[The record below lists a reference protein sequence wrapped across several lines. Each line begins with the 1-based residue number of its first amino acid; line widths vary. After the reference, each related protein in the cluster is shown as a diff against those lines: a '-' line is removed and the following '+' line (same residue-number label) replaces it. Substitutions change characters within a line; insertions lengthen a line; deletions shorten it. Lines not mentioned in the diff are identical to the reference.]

1 MAGSI
6 SNWDRL
12 FQQAFH
18 HMRPGGY
25 IEMREFRVWFY
36 SQEGELSDESS
47 VRQWNCHLVDGMN
60 IFGKSINVVEELVE
74 KLKAAGFVGV
84 REDVL
89 KVPVGPW
96 PKDPRLKEL
105 GRWMQIQTMD
115 AIEPLPLALF
125 PRIVAMA
132 TMIVIGELGF
142 YRLMSSI
149 PIGIL
154 SRPESR
160 QLIAPGAGAGG
171 IATAARLAQEGFHV
185 KVVEQHGFIG
195 GRCSIISKDG
205 YVFEETFQDLGTSL
219 EQENVRLVKCEPNYC
234 VWFPDKDIIELSTN
248 LTRLKAQIQH
258 HEGPDGFPRFCAFLN
273 EAGTHYNLSLAHVLR
288 KNFPGFLS
296 LLRWDV
302 LRSLISM
309 HPWTSTYSRA
319 ARNHVVKG
327 VLLEDGEELYADLV
341 VINADLVYAYNEL
354 LPKTRR
360 SHDLKKRPVSCS
372 SISFFWSFDE
382 KLPHLRAHN
391 IFLAEKYRE
400 SFDAIFEDHRIPD
413 GPSFYVNVPSKI
425 DPTAAP
431 PGKEAVVVLVP
442 VGHLTSEKGGQ
453 LEEEKWDTLVS
464 QTREIVLDTIEARTG
479 LQDLRSRLVHEMV
492 ETPLSWEE
500 RFNLDRGAILG
511 LSHSFFNVLSFRP
524 QIKHPDIERL
534 YFVGASTHPGTGVPV
549 CLAGSKLVTQQ
560 IVEDW
565 NMGIRQKPRSGFILT
580 LVMALLTLVVSFLWR
595 H

>member
-1 MAGSI
+1 
-6 SNWDRL
+6 
-12 FQQAFH
+12 
-18 HMRPGGY
+18 
-25 IEMREFRVWFY
+25 
-36 SQEGELSDESS
+36 
-47 VRQWNCHLVDGMN
+47 
-60 IFGKSINVVEELVE
+60 
-74 KLKAAGFVGV
+74 
-84 REDVL
+84 
-89 KVPVGPW
+89 
-96 PKDPRLKEL
+96 
-105 GRWMQIQTMD
+105 
-115 AIEPLPLALF
+115 
-125 PRIVAMA
+125 MA

-142 YRLMSSI
+142 YSLMSSI

-319 ARNHVVKG
+319 AHNHVVKG

-354 LPKTRR
+354 LLKTRR

-382 KLPHLRAHN
+382 KLPHLRSHN

-413 GPSFYVNVPSKI
+413 EPSFYVNVPSKI

-524 QIKHPDIERL
+524 QIKHPNIERL

>member
-1 MAGSI
+1 MFSI
-6 SNWDRL
+6 
-12 FQQAFH
+12 
-18 HMRPGGY
+18 
-25 IEMREFRVWFY
+25 
-36 SQEGELSDESS
+36 
-47 VRQWNCHLVDGMN
+47 
-60 IFGKSINVVEELVE
+60 
-74 KLKAAGFVGV
+74 
-84 REDVL
+84 
-89 KVPVGPW
+89 PVG
-96 PKDPRLKEL
+96 
-105 GRWMQIQTMD
+105 
-115 AIEPLPLALF
+115 
-125 PRIVAMA
+125 
-132 TMIVIGELGF
+132 
-142 YRLMSSI
+142 S
-149 PIGIL
+149 L
-154 SRPESR
+154 SRPETR
-160 QLIAPGAGAGG
+160 QLIAPGAGTGG
-171 IATAARLAQEGFHV
+171 IATAARLAQGGFHV

-195 GRCSIISKDG
+195 GRCSITSKDG
-205 YVFEETFQDLGTSL
+205 YRFDQGPSLLLMREVFEETFQDIGTSL

-234 VWFPDKDIIELSTN
+234 VWFPDKDIIELSTD

-309 HPWTSTYSRA
+309 HPWTSTHSRA
-319 ARNHVVKG
+319 ARYFYSEKMRRVWTFGSMYLGMSPYRAPGTYSLLQYIETVDGIWYPEGGFQSVLKALADIGMRSGVEYMLNSPVKSVLLDDSNHVAKG

-360 SHDLKKRPVSCS
+360 SRALKKRPASCS
-372 SISFFWSFDE
+372 TISFFWSFDE

-400 SFDAIFEDHRIPD
+400 SFDAIFEEHSIPD
-413 GPSFYVNVPSKI
+413 EPSFYVNVPSKI

-453 LEEEKWDTLVS
+453 LEAEKWDTVVS
-464 QTREIVLDTIEARTG
+464 QTREIVLNTIETRTG
-479 LQDLRSRLVHEMV
+479 LQGLRSTLVHEMV
-492 ETPLSWEE
+492 ETPLTWKDK
-500 RFNLDRGAILG
+500 FNLDRGAILG

-524 QIKHPDIERL
+524 RSKHPDIERL
-534 YFVGASTHPGTGVPV
+534 YFVGASTHPGTGIPV

-565 NMGIRQKPRSGFILT
+565 NMGIRQKPRSVLILT
-580 LVMALLTLVVSFLWR
+580 LVMALLVLVVSFLWR

>member
-60 IFGKSINVVEELVE
+60 IFGKSINVVDELVE